1 MAAPEITHGSLAPWP
16 DCVCGSKSW
25 QQCRDL
31 LSAQAAEEAAQARQA
46 RAALVDQ
53 ERIDRLFWRGFDT

>member
-1 MAAPEITHGSLAPWP
+1 MIHGSLAPWP

-25 QQCRDL
+25 KQCQDL